1 MLEQLSKLANYLS
14 DDAGLKELQGLSSS
28 TAGLGFPVVD
38 AETLTAGEGRSAL
51 PGLNQFPN

>member
-14 DDAGLKELQGLSSS
+14 DDAGLKELQGLSS